1 MVDKQR
7 EQSMGAVVA
16 LEKQGALAKVTLNRP
31 EKLNALTQEMREL
44 LASIAIEINEDK
56 NIKVVLINANGKAF
70 CAGADLVDSPDEPLA
85 WRRRVQLA
93 QRQHFLFSKM
103 DKIVVAA
110 VQGPTVGGGAALAFS
125 ADIVLMADDA
135 RFSFPFVHIGFTPDG
150 GMGYLLTKK
159 LGPAMAMDLLLT
171 GDSLGAA
178 EAKSHGLTRRV
189 VAVAELQQEAE
200 KLCQQLLNTP
210 YEALMLTKNLCHQSW
225 ANELDSY
232 LGHEANAIA
241 LAAST
246 ESHRQALAGLRAR
259 LQSKK

>member
-1 MVDKQR
+1 MVGKAIEHNVD
-7 EQSMGAVVA
+7 SVVI
-16 LEKQGALAKVTLNRP
+16 LEKQGALATVTLNRP

-44 LASIAIEINEDK
+44 LASIAAEINEDK
-56 NIKVVLINANGKAF
+56 NIEVVLLKANGQAF
-70 CAGADLVDSPDEPLA
+70 CAGADLIDSPDEPLA

-93 QRQHFLFSKM
+93 QRQHFTFSKM

-110 VQGPTVGGGAALAFS
+110 VQGPAVGGGAALAFS

-135 RFSFPFVHIGFTPDG
+135 HFSFPFVHIGFTPDG
-150 GMGYLLTKK
+150 GMGYFLTKK

-171 GDSLGAA
+171 GDSLNAI

-189 VAVAELQQEAE
+189 VPAVDLQHEAE
-200 KLCQQLLNTP
+200 KLCQQLLKTP
-210 YEALMLTKNLCHQSW
+210 HEALMLTKNLCHQSW
-225 ANELDSY
+225 ANELDCY

-246 ESHRQALAGLRAR
+246 ASHRQALTRLRAR
-259 LQSKK
+259 LQARK